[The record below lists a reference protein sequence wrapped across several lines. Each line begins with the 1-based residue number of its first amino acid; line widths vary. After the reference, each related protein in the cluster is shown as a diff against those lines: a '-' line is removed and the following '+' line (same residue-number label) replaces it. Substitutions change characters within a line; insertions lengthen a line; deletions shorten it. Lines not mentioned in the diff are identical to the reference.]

1 MRLFAS
7 LLIIVLIFVNVQQFF
22 GALIPA
28 YKNYLKSVQN
38 KNETYNKL
46 RKVEFIGKFFDDL
59 KNKKANELSSINQIE
74 EKGEL
79 DILLPKKFEDY
90 ELVLIINS
98 IFRSSGFND
107 PNIHQFQEEKL
118 NHPQLSFLNLIKKNF
133 SIKTVGSY
141 GDLINLIKNFEN
153 HSRIFEFNKLN
164 LSKAEDKIDLSAD
177 LGVYYLGEI
186 KPLLEK

>member
-1 MRLFAS
+1 MRLFVS
-7 LLIIVLIFVNVQQFF
+7 LLIIVLIFVNIQQFF
-22 GALIPA
+22 NALIPA

-38 KNETYNKL
+38 KNEAYNKL
-46 RKVEFIGKFFDDL
+46 KKVEFIGKFFDDL
-59 KNKKANELSSINQIE
+59 KNKKANEISSINQIE

-79 DILLPKKFEDY
+79 DILLPQKFEDY

-107 PNIHQFQEEKL
+107 PNIYQFQEEKL

-133 SIKTVGSY
+133 SIKMVGNY
-141 GDLINLIKNFEN
+141 GDVINLIKNFEN
-153 HSRIFEFNKLN
+153 HSRIFEFNKIN

>member
-1 MRLFAS
+1 MRLFVS
-7 LLIIVLIFVNVQQFF
+7 LLIIVLIFVNIQQFF

-38 KNETYNKL
+38 KNEAYNKL
-46 RKVEFIGKFFDDL
+46 KKVEFIGKFFDDL
-59 KNKKANELSSINQIE
+59 KNKKANEISSINQIE

-79 DILLPKKFEDY
+79 DILLPQKFEDY

-107 PNIHQFQEEKL
+107 PNIYQFQEEKL

-133 SIKTVGSY
+133 SIKMVGSY
-141 GDLINLIKNFEN
+141 GDVINLIKNFEN
-153 HSRIFEFNKLN
+153 HSRIFEFNKVN
-164 LSKAEDKIDLSAD
+164 LSKAEDKIDLNAD
-177 LGVYYLGEI
+177 LGAYYLGEI

>member
-1 MRLFAS
+1 MRLFVS
-7 LLIIVLIFVNVQQFF
+7 LLIIVLIFVNIQQFF

-38 KNETYNKL
+38 KNEAYNKL

-59 KNKKANELSSINQIE
+59 KNKKANEISSINQIE

-107 PNIHQFQEEKL
+107 PNIFQFQEEKL

-133 SIKTVGSY
+133 SIKTPGSY

-153 HSRIFEFNKLN
+153 HSRIFEFNKIN

>member
-1 MRLFAS
+1 M
-7 LLIIVLIFVNVQQFF
+7 
-22 GALIPA
+22 PA

-38 KNETYNKL
+38 KNESYNKL

-59 KNKKANELSSINQIE
+59 KNKKANEISSINQIE

-98 IFRSSGFND
+98 IFRGSGFND
-107 PNIHQFQEEKL
+107 PNIFQFQEEKL

-141 GDLINLIKNFEN
+141 GDVINLIKNFEN
-153 HSRIFEFNKLN
+153 HSRIFEFNKVN
-164 LSKAEDKIDLSAD
+164 LSKAEDKIDLNAD